1 MKMKISFRY
10 LLTFLTTPLL
20 YAEASVAPQHLP
32 LYKALCSGDE
42 ETATAAMEEAQG
54 NERFNNAFFELCDA
68 AINQGDVN
76 IFAKMPA
83 MYLDE
88 PCGPLDSPFAV
99 VDGHPK
105 STHYFASPLLHAAAA
120 GKTEIV
126 RVLLLRGANREEAEY
141 YDRTAIV
148 YAAANGH
155 LPCVKLLHQ
164 AGVGKADIALQA
176 ALHFNQMPVAE
187 YLQSHGVQ
195 LPAVGDVSL
204 SLAHRTPTGETV
216 LMLAVQSGNAE
227 RVAYALEEAPHWVN
241 CQNSYGRTA
250 LMMARDAEMA
260 RLLLDYGADASIKD
274 DLGLTALDAAY
285 QASCPGVVGVLQEV
299 DAPSAQPFLG
309 MCYACSYGDAELA
322 HSILAAGGVD
332 VNARSKSGKSLLAL
346 AVQAKSAAVVDL
358 LLKNGATIKGSGALR
373 CAVQTDQPQFVRL
386 FMDHEH
392 LCLPSPRSPRGGFSS
407 QEKLNALLHAACREQ
422 APQTV
427 EMLLE
432 MGADVNDTRM
442 TSYGHFATGN
452 APLHEAA
459 RGPMEIICMLLD
471 AGANINARNKEGD
484 TPLMLALPFTG
495 AEPVS
500 IPEENALLLLERGA
514 DATLKNHAGEN
525 AADVAWAA
533 PHIQALARAGVQK
546 TPFTHPLADAVFAKD
561 VEKVRELLAEGANP
575 DMPLLN
581 GSTLLQVMAA
591 SSIHDD
597 AVENEMFRLLV
608 QSGAQLDDQLFLHL
622 CGWGNT
628 TMMQAML
635 EAGFSIQPRGIATY
649 KYLHSALHGAQPH
662 FALPLLLQA
671 GADINAE
678 DECGYTLLLNLA
690 KSDNFVNCNLAKLL
704 EYRPNPE
711 ITVQGSTAE
720 WNGLTALG
728 VALRTG
734 KPEMAYQLLRAG
746 AKATPQQVQA
756 IFFHVLREHPE
767 HAEELLTRYGASPTA
782 PGPATGL
789 TPMDI
794 ATRSGNVALL
804 QLLKRVQ

>member
-1 MKMKISFRY
+1 MKLSSRC
-10 LLTFLTTPLL
+10 LLPFMMAPLL
-20 YAEASVAPQHLP
+20 FAEVSVEPQHLP
-32 LYKALCSGDE
+32 LYKALCSGNE
-42 ETATAAMEEAQG
+42 KTATTAMEEAQG
-54 NERFNNAFFELCDA
+54 EYRFNNAFFELCGA

-76 IFAKMPA
+76 FFAKMA
-83 MYLDE
+83 AVYLDE
-88 PCGPLDSPFAV
+88 ICGPLDSPFAK

-105 STHYFASPLLHAAAA
+105 STYYFAAPLLHAAAA

-126 RVLLLRGANREEAEY
+126 RVLLLRGANRDEAEY

-176 ALHFNQMPVAE
+176 ALHFKQKHVAE
-187 YLQSHGVQ
+187 YLQSHGVR

-216 LMLAVQSGNAE
+216 LMQAVQSGSMEHA
-227 RVAYALEEAPHWVN
+227 AYVMENAPHWVN

-274 DLGLTALDAAY
+274 DLGCTALDAAY
-285 QASCPGVVGVLQEV
+285 QSSCPGVVAVLQEA
-299 DAPSAQPFLG
+299 DAPAAQPFVGL
-309 MCYACSYGDAELA
+309 CYACSYGDAELA
-322 HSILAAGGVD
+322 HSILAVGGVD
-332 VNARSKSGKSLLAL
+332 VNGRSKSGKSLLVL
-346 AVQAKSAAVVDL
+346 AVQAKSADVVDL
-358 LLKNGATIKGSGALR
+358 LLKNGASIKGSGALR
-373 CAVQTDQPQFVRL
+373 CAVQTDQPHFVRM

-392 LCLPSPRSPRGGFSS
+392 LCPPSPRSPRGGFSS
-407 QEKLNALLHAACREQ
+407 QEKLNALLHAACREN

-427 EMLLE
+427 KMLLE
-432 MGADVNDTRM
+432 MGAEVNDTRM

-452 APLHEAA
+452 TPLHEAA
-459 RGPMEIICMLLD
+459 RGPMESILLLLD
-471 AGANINARNKEGD
+471 AGANINARNQAGD
-484 TPLMLALPFTG
+484 TPLMLALQFTG

-500 IPEENALLLLERGA
+500 IPEENALFLLERGA
-514 DATLKNHAGEN
+514 DATLKNNAGEN
-525 AADVAWAA
+525 AADVAWAV

-546 TPFTHPLADAVFAKD
+546 TPFAHPLADAVFAKD

-575 DMPLLN
+575 DMPLRS
-581 GSTLLQVMAA
+581 GSTLLQVLAA

-608 QSGAQLDDQLFLHL
+608 QNGAQLDEEVFLHL

-628 TMMQAML
+628 DMMQAML
-635 EAGFSIQPRGIATY
+635 DAGVSIQPRGMATY

-678 DECGYTLLLNLA
+678 DERGYTLLLNMA
-690 KSDNFVNCNLAKLL
+690 MSDYFVNCNLAELL
-704 EYRPNPE
+704 EHRPNLE

-734 KPEMAYQLLRAG
+734 KPEMAYQLLLAG
-746 AKATPQQVQA
+746 ANATAPQVQA

-767 HAEELLTRYGASPTA
+767 HAAVLLARYGASPTE
-782 PGPATGL
+782 PEPSTGL

-794 ATRSGNVALL
+794 ATRSGNAELVSILHSAINN
-804 QLLKRVQ
+804 